1 MIKFFRNIRKKLLV
15 ENRFNKYLMYAIG
28 EIILVVI
35 GILIA
40 LQINTWNE
48 DRKER
53 TQSLAFVKDLH
64 KDLQTDTL
72 KFNDAMRKLES
83 LIEKN
88 MIVLSK
94 PRHERYSDTIWQAI
108 YSGYYHTSINPRTF
122 QKIQNSGRT
131 TLLGYEALYDD
142 LSFYYTVEYEDL
154 ERYLAYDYQRWET
167 ISQKFKKVNPEETEI
182 FESKLNNW
190 LDQFPEMQMSGY
202 QQAVLTDSDNRQSN
216 LDFVNSVAG
225 RNILT
230 NNVRRSSL
238 MWDKYRVKR
247 EAAIKLMQAID
258 STLKHK

>member
-1 MIKFFRNIRKKLLV
+1 MGNYFK
-15 ENRFNKYLMYAIG
+15 YAIG

-53 TQSLAFVKDLH
+53 QQSLAFVQDVY

-94 PRHERYSDTIWQAI
+94 PRHERYTDTIWQAI
-108 YSGYYHTSINPRTF
+108 FTGYYHTSINPRTF

-131 TLLGYEALYDD
+131 TLLGNEALYDD

-167 ISQKFKKVNPEETEI
+167 ISERRKEVNREETEI

-190 LDQFPEMQMSGY
+190 LDQFPEMQMNDY
-202 QQAVLTDSDNRQSN
+202 QQAILTDSDIHQSQ
-216 LDFVNSVAG
+216 LDFVNTIPG

-238 MWDKYRVKR
+238 MWDKYRLKR
-247 EAAIKLMQAID
+247 EAAIKLMQTID
-258 STLKHK
+258 STLKNK